1 MAFPQKSSI
10 VIFNSERH
18 LRKTAGMQFCQW
30 IVLAKSLAVFI
41 LGTSETDLFVAPP
54 GLSRMGGLVKTSGW
68 RAWLENSD
76 CSRSEAMLPWKCMKN
91 KLSSVCFGQIVVE
104 HFFLECS
111 QCIAPWKM

>member
-54 GLSRMGGLVKTSGW
+54 GLSRMGGLVCQWMEGLVGEF
-68 RAWLENSD
+68 RLQ
-76 CSRSEAMLPWKCMKN
+76 
-91 KLSSVCFGQIVVE
+91 QI
-104 HFFLECS
+104 
-111 QCIAPWKM
+111 